1 MGRLTS
7 TRYQRAMGR
16 GLSVK
21 VTDSL
26 RMACD
31 ACQARAGFMPTFATL
46 LGGWF
51 AVPNGPRETLAVL
64 KSNGE
69 VSRRYGSAGSSWRT
83 GAFVLAGAIVTM
95 PVALGIVGTIAV
107 IASRESVPGASGF
120 VETMNARS
128 DVRTRARAIP
138 LGLAEGS
145 EPPASSA
152 AGVVME
158 DVRHAWPDIRVGV
171 RVDVIRGRPQPGEIA
186 GALQRIES
194 VIHVPDANRFPEEQ
208 QRIVLRSVVLTLR
221 ARLGDA
227 PTRVRL
233 FRADGRGPGVMLEVG
248 ATEPTEL
255 PVADVR

>member
-1 MGRLTS
+1 
-7 TRYQRAMGR
+7 MGR

-31 ACQARAGFMPTFATL
+31 PCQARAGFMPTLATL
-46 LGGWF
+46 LAGWF

-64 KSNGE
+64 KTNGE
-69 VSRRYGSAGSSWRT
+69 LARRYGSAGTTWRT
-83 GAFVLAGAIVTM
+83 GAFVLAGVIVATL
-95 PVALGIVGTIAV
+95 VALGIVGTIAV
-107 IASRESVPGASGF
+107 VVSRGPEAARPGF

-158 DVRHAWPDIRVGV
+158 DVRHAWPDVRVGV
-171 RVDVIRGRPQPGEIA
+171 RVDAIRDRPQPGEIA
-186 GALQRIES
+186 GPLQRVEA

-208 QRIVLRSVVLTLR
+208 QRIVLRSVALTLR

-233 FRADGRGPGVMLEVG
+233 FRADGRGPGALLEAG